1 MSDRAAVATA
11 RPRKPRPRLT
21 TYLLV
26 IGLVAFTI
34 FAAREIGLK
43 WSSFVDMWTNPL
55 WHRFWPVP
63 WDWVFGENVKQ
74 IDPSGNPLLDPV
86 TGDQLTKWHFDTAH
100 VISPLIETFQIAI
113 IATIIGCT
121 LSLPIGFAMSKLT
134 TPNTPT
140 FWLSRT
146 VMSVVRAIP
155 DLLWGKLLVTAIGIG
170 AFAGA
175 WALTIFSLAVMVKLF
190 SETVDAADPLPLEA
204 ARAAGARHTPAIRSA
219 VLPEVFPAYVAYAL
233 YVFELNIRAS
243 LVLGLVGAGG
253 IGRVVE
259 TQRSTF
265 NFDRLLGILI
275 IMFVIVIIIEQISV
289 AIRKRLV

>member
-1 MSDRAAVATA
+1 MSGTAASTTPT
-11 RPRKPRPRLT
+11 RPTKPRPRLI

-26 IGLVAFTI
+26 VGLVAFTV
-34 FAAREIGLK
+34 FSARQIDFR
-43 WSSFVDMWTNPL
+43 WSTFIDMWTNPL
-55 WHRFWPVP
+55 WERFWPVP
-63 WDWVFGENVKQ
+63 WDWVLDWDNV
-74 IDPSGNPLLDPV
+74 L
-86 TGDQLTKWHFDTAH
+86 
-100 VISPLIETFQIAI
+100 SPLIETFQIAI
-113 IATIIGCT
+113 ISTVVGCT
-121 LSLPIGFAMSKLT
+121 LALPIGFAMSKLT

-140 FWLSRT
+140 FWFSRT
-146 VMSVVRAIP
+146 IMSIVRAIP

-190 SETVDAADPLPLEA
+190 SETVDAADPGPLEA
-204 ARAAGARHTPAIRSA
+204 ARAAGGRHTAAVRSS
-219 VLPEVFPAYVAYAL
+219 VLPEVFPAYVAYSL

-275 IMFVIVIIIEQISV
+275 IMFVIVIVIEQFSV
-289 AIRKRLV
+289 AVRKRLV

>member
-1 MSDRAAVATA
+1 MSEITANQVA
-11 RPRKPRPRLT
+11 RPRKPRPHAT
-21 TYLLV
+21 SYV
-26 IGLVAFTI
+26 ITAGLIAFTI
-34 FAAREIGLK
+34 FSAQEIGFK

-55 WHRFWPVP
+55 WDRFWPIP
-63 WDWVFGENVKQ
+63 WDWVLDRDNV
-74 IDPSGNPLLDPV
+74 L
-86 TGDQLTKWHFDTAH
+86 
-100 VISPLIETFQIAI
+100 SPLVETFQIAI
-113 IATIIGCT
+113 LSTIIGCG
-121 LSLPIGFAMSKLT
+121 LALPVGFAMSKLT
-134 TPNTPT
+134 SPNAPV
-140 FWLSRT
+140 FWFSRT

-190 SETVDAADPLPLEA
+190 SETVDAADPRPLEA
-204 ARAAGARHTPAIRSA
+204 ARAAGGRHTAAVRSG
-219 VLPEVFPAYVAYAL
+219 VLPDVFPAYVAYAL

-265 NFDRLLGILI
+265 NFDRLLGILV
-275 IMFVIVIIIEQISV
+275 IMFVIVFTIEQVSV

>member
-1 MSDRAAVATA
+1 MSETAAAVTV
-11 RPRKPRPRLT
+11 RPRKPRPQIRS
-21 TYLLV
+21 YVLV
-26 IGLVAFTI
+26 IALAAFTL
-34 FAAREIGLK
+34 FAARQIGFR
-43 WSSFVDMWTNPL
+43 WGSFIDMWTNPL
-55 WHRFWPVP
+55 WDRFWPVP
-63 WDWVFGENVKQ
+63 WDWVFNRHNV
-74 IDPSGNPLLDPV
+74 
-86 TGDQLTKWHFDTAH
+86 FD
-100 VISPLIETFQIAI
+100 PLIETFQIAI
-113 IATIIGCT
+113 ISTVIGCS
-121 LSLPIGFAMSKLT
+121 LALPIGFAMSKLT
-134 TPNTPT
+134 TPSTPV
-140 FWLSRT
+140 FWVSRF
-146 VMSVVRAIP
+146 VMNIVRAIP

-170 AFAGA
+170 AFAGS

-204 ARAAGARHTPAIRSA
+204 ARAAGGRHTPAVRTA
-219 VLPEVFPAYVAYAL
+219 VLPDVFPAYVAYAL

-275 IMFVIVIIIEQISV
+275 IMFAIVIIIEQISV